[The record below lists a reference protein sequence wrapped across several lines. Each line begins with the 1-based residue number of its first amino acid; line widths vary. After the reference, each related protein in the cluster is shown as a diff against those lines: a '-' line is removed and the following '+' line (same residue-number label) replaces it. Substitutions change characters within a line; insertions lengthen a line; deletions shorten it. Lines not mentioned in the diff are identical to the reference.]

1 VAAGKQAGAR
11 SGKAGRKPAR
21 KAPRKP
27 AAPRARRLPP
37 LPDPGGAAPLHE
49 LSRDHLSVFLYLAL
63 LPEETAALVKAWGLS
78 QPGFRREALGE
89 VQRCDLLAD
98 EVRAAPERGEAVLDL
113 LRKAFG
119 GLPMAGWHLDLHGA
133 SELLE
138 VAGHEAALA
147 LSLWRVLADR
157 SGEVRGAAAP
167 TLDRQVERF
176 YGPPE
181 AGAGVA
187 SGAPPARH
195 AADGG
200 DGADART
207 RKLEGQLAA
216 ALRQAEE
223 SGRKAEEARLRGE
236 EAREKLQVQL
246 REARARE
253 AQAAEEAARSREVA
267 EAARQGLA
275 RAEERLA
282 ALKAEDAVSEAQRA
296 RAAAR
301 DLEARAAS
309 LESRLARAQER
320 EAELARDLERARGA
334 ATPAPAQPSAPAAEE
349 GDGEEAQASWLF
361 PVYTREFYDSLEGWD
376 RRVQRAA
383 FKQAHLLAQDHRHPS
398 LRALPLEGLPG
409 YYRVRV
415 ATDVRLLYRRGERQ
429 NAVEILSLIDRED
442 LDRYVRQAKTRQ
454 S

>member
-1 VAAGKQAGAR
+1 VAARKQ
-11 SGKAGRKPAR
+11 S
-21 KAPRKP
+21 KAPANKPGGKPGRKP
-27 AAPRARRLPP
+27 AAPRAPRPSP

-49 LSRDHLSVFLYLAL
+49 LSRDRLSVFLYLAL

-98 EVRAAPERGEAVLDL
+98 EVRAAPERGAAVLDL

-119 GLPMAGWHLDLHGA
+119 GLPMAAWHLDPPGA
-133 SELLE
+133 GELLE

-157 SGEVRGAAAP
+157 SAAVRGAAGP
-167 TLDRQVERF
+167 MLDRQVERF
-176 YGPPE
+176 YGPADP
-181 AGAGVA
+181 
-187 SGAPPARH
+187 GAPDQG
-195 AADGG
+195 AAPPGRP
-200 DGADART
+200 GAEGAAGPDERV
-207 RKLEGQLAA
+207 RKLTGQLAA
-216 ALRQAEE
+216 AQREAQE
-223 SGRKAEEARLRGE
+223 SARRAEEARLRGE
-236 EAREKLQVQL
+236 EAREKLQGQL

-253 AQAAEEAARSREVA
+253 AQAAEEAARAREAA

-282 ALKAEDAVSEAQRA
+282 ALRAEDAVSEALRA

-320 EAELARDLERARGA
+320 EAELERDLTRARGA
-334 ATPAPAQPSAPAAEE
+334 TAAAPAPPPTAPAEE
-349 GDGEEAQASWLF
+349 ADGEEAQALWLF
-361 PVYTREFYDSLEGWD
+361 PVYTREFYDSIEGWD
-376 RRVQRAA
+376 RRIQRAA